1 MNNNLSWT
9 EVVLKVLKI
18 KGGGYFTMIAT
29 ANVDNETSLKNL
41 YYSSVN
47 ISMPIIMIKLEIS
60 NAYLKLLF
68 VLCSDVDNIL
78 S

>member
-1 MNNNLSWT
+1 
-9 EVVLKVLKI
+9 
-18 KGGGYFTMIAT
+18 MIAK